1 MLFRSA
7 KNKFETVDVVRR
19 IKRLAEGTIS
29 SYRRLFLLLLCVCIV
44 FYMLPPIFRYLFLS
58 QQEQKGKCITY
69 AHFEW
74 VWFVFCIIN

>member
-7 KNKFETVDVVRR
+7 KNKFETADVVRR

-58 QQEQKGKCITY
+58 QQEQKGKRITY
-69 AHFEW
+69 AHLAW
-74 VWFVFCIIN
+74 A